1 MEHPKRERVT
11 MEKPRK
17 MDIPVNPLIPK
28 LAFDAHPIIE
38 AMGYNK
44 GIDAMSTWIEGEVK
58 KIRELTDYPEEPNA
72 KNMNEDLVWD
82 YKERLDKIHALITR
96 KLTGKV

>member
-1 MEHPKRERVT
+1 MI

-17 MDIPVNPLIPK
+17 IDIPEKPLIPK

-44 GIDAMSTWIEGEVK
+44 GLDAMSTWLEGEVPTVEEILNLFPMEWPK
-58 KIRELTDYPEEPNA
+58 YKCKIIAES
-72 KNMNEDLVWD
+72 
-82 YKERLDKIHALITR
+82 IHALITR
-96 KLTGKV
+96 KLTGKG